1 MQLVWGPLVTGCSC
15 CVAAVRETQCWAAQ
29 ATMLQEHYYGSEDR
43 YLEQT
48 PQSVRNIIV
57 SLLYIVFDVQFS
69 RTQLLRLTLLNAA
82 R

>member
-1 MQLVWGPLVTGCSC
+1 MQLVWGPLVTGYNCYA
-15 CVAAVRETQCWAAQ
+15 AAVREALCWAAQ
-29 ATMLQEHYYGSEDR
+29 ATMLQEHCYGSEDK

-48 PQSVRNIIV
+48 QQSVENLIV
-57 SLLYIVFDVQFS
+57 CLLYIVFGLQSS